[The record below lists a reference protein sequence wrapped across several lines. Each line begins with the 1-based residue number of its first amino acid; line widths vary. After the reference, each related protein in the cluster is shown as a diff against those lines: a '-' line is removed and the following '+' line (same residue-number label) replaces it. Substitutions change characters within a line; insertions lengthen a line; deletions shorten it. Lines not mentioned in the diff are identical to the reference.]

1 MSSTPTA
8 YSIVAVVLPTVVPWD
23 GTTVAGISQA
33 EHLTRFGWGQQ
44 TGINSRVRAGD
55 EEGPRQ

>member
-1 MSSTPTA
+1 MMVRMSSTPTA

-44 TGINSRVRAGD
+44 TGIN
-55 EEGPRQ
+55 